1 MTSCTITSLRLNI
14 YSAMKSLLFRHIWTS
29 CLAVLSAV
37 VLTGCQTVTETGRSQ
52 LNLVSADEEV
62 KLGVTAFQET
72 KQKTPISKDAQAN
85 AMLQRV
91 GKRIAAVANLPNAQ
105 WEFVVFESPEAN
117 AWCLP
122 GGKVGV
128 YTGILPITK
137 DEAGLATVIGHEVAH
152 ATAHHG
158 AERMSQ
164 QMVAQLGGSAAGALV
179 SGKSQA
185 TQALVGQ
192 AYGVVSEVGVLLPYS
207 RKQEAE
213 ADYIGLLYMAR
224 AGYDPAAAV
233 AFWQRF
239 SEYNRQHGGSQGL
252 SFLRTHPLDEQR
264 IQNLKAELPKARAEY
279 EKAKAAGKYRAVT
292 GCSPAFLTVAS
303 ELTQT
308 SR

>member
-1 MTSCTITSLRLNI
+1 MG
-14 YSAMKSLLFRHIWTS
+14 AA
-29 CLAVLSAV
+29 LAVISAG
-37 VLTGCQTVTETGRSQ
+37 LFAGCQTVSETGRHQ
-52 LNLVSADEEV
+52 LSLVSADEEV
-62 KLGVTAFQET
+62 KLGVTEFQQT
-72 KQKTPISKDAQAN
+72 KEKTPISRDAAAN

-91 GKRIAAVANLPNAQ
+91 GMRIAGVANLPNAQ

-128 YTGILPITK
+128 YTGILPITQ
-137 DEAGLATVIGHEVAH
+137 DDAGLATVIGHEVAH

-164 QMVAQLGGSAAGALV
+164 QMVAQYGGEAANALV
-179 SGKSQA
+179 SGKSQT
-185 TQALVGQ
+185 TQALVGK
-192 AYGVVSEVGVLLPYS
+192 AYGVASEVGVLLPFS

-233 AFWQRF
+233 AFWERF
-239 SEYNRQHGGSQGL
+239 AEYNRQHGGSQGL

-264 IQNLKAELPKARAEY
+264 IQALKDELPKANVEY
-279 EKAKAAGKYRAVT
+279 QKAKAAGK
-292 GCSPAFLTVAS
+292 
-303 ELTQT
+303 
-308 SR
+308 